1 VRQADSF
8 RESANALRA
17 SDRSQCGDSVPL
29 IDQHHI
35 TVPPKFAAS
44 GGKEVRRAR
53 GRDAGSLR
61 QFEQWAFFGRL
72 FQLTYS

>member
-1 VRQADSF
+1 
-8 RESANALRA
+8 
-17 SDRSQCGDSVPL
+17 L